1 MILRYCWKLETER
14 SSTEPK
20 RKKTVTENS
29 KKESNYWKRD
39 LGNEKTDFI
48 WRYPVGDRAGPD
60 PGSTEGPNAGAG
72 VGGQGPWAQYIN
84 RSAPCLWHTK
94 CVLELTALCVCY
106 VVCVSCCVF

>member
-1 MILRYCWKLETER
+1 METER

-20 RKKTVTENS
+20 RKKTDTENS

-72 VGGQGPWAQYIN
+72 VRGQGPWAQYIN
-84 RSAPCLWHTK
+84 RYNNT
-94 CVLELTALCVCY
+94 Y
-106 VVCVSCCVF
+106 IVVILYNTNRILYNR

>member
-20 RKKTVTENS
+20 RKKTDTENS

-72 VGGQGPWAQYIN
+72 VGGRGPWAQYIN
-84 RSAPCLWHTK
+84 RSAPCLPAHQ
-94 CVLELTALCVCY
+94 
-106 VVCVSCCVF
+106 CVSEGVL